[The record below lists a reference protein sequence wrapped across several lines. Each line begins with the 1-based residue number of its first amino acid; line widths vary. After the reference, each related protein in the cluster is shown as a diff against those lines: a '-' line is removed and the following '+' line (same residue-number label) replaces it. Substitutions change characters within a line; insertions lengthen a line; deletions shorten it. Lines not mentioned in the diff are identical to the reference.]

1 VSEPGLT
8 LDGVSAAYGG
18 TPVLRGIELTVAR
31 GELLVVLGPSGAGKS
46 TVLRVV
52 AGLEPVTAGR
62 VHIAGRDV
70 TTERPGRRNV
80 SMVFQSYA
88 LFPHLSVADNIAFG
102 LEVRDTPR
110 SVARERARAAAESV
124 GCAALLGRRPGQLSG
139 GERQRVAL
147 ARALVREPDVFLL
160 DEPLSNLDLALR
172 TEMRTELRALH
183 DRLGATMVHVT
194 HDQTEAL
201 VLADRIAVLRDG
213 RIEQV
218 GTPDEIWRTPASV
231 FVARFV
237 GSPAMNLLPALG
249 SFAPSGS
256 PPPGLSGRAAELT
269 IGFRPEAVALGGS
282 RGAAAM
288 VDPLDADGG
297 GSGGAAAVV
306 DPVEVDGGGSG
317 GAAAVVDPV
326 EVDGGGSG
334 GAAAVVDRVEVV
346 GEDAYAYLTLAGG
359 QPIVARVPAGR
370 RPDRGARVRVNVRW
384 ADVHLFH
391 AGSGHRYTPS

>member
-1 VSEPGLT
+1 MSEAGLAF
-8 LDGVSAAYGG
+8 DGVSAAYRGA
-18 TPVLRGIELTVAR
+18 TVLHEVDLTVDR

-46 TVLRVV
+46 TVLRVA

-62 VHIAGRDV
+62 VRIAGRDV
-70 TTERPGRRNV
+70 TTARPGRRNV

-88 LFPHLSVADNIAFG
+88 LFPHLTVAENIAFG

-110 SVARERARAAAESV
+110 AVARERARTAAETV
-124 GCAALLGRRPGQLSG
+124 GCAGLLDRRPGQLSG

-160 DEPLSNLDLALR
+160 DEPLSNLDLTLR
-172 TEMRTELRALH
+172 VEMRAELRALH

-218 GTPDEIWRTPASV
+218 GTPEEIWRAPAST

-237 GSPAMNLLPALG
+237 GSPAMNLLPAG
-249 SFAPSGS
+249 GPVHPTGAAP
-256 PPPGLSGRAAELT
+256 PATADDDLQL
-269 IGFRPEAVALGGS
+269 GFRPEAVTLDAAE
-282 RGAAAM
+282 GAAAT
-288 VDPLDADGG
+288 
-297 GSGGAAAVV
+297 
-306 DPVEVDGGGSG
+306 
-317 GAAAVVDPV
+317 
-326 EVDGGGSG
+326 
-334 GAAAVVDRVEVV
+334 VDRVEVV

-359 QPIVARVPAGR
+359 QPVVARVPASR
-370 RPDRGARVRVNVRW
+370 RPGRGSAVRVGVRW
-384 ADVHLFH
+384 ADVHVFH
-391 AGSGHRYTPS
+391 AGSGRRYRPS

>member
-1 VSEPGLT
+1 MSDPGLA
-8 LDGVSAAYGG
+8 LAGVSAAYRGS
-18 TPVLRGIELTVAR
+18 TVLHEVDLTAAR

-62 VHIAGRDV
+62 IRIAGRDV
-70 TTERPGRRNV
+70 TAERPGRRNV

-88 LFPHLSVADNIAFG
+88 LFPHLSVAENIAFG

-110 SVARERARAAAESV
+110 AVARERARAAAETV
-124 GCAALLGRRPGQLSG
+124 GCATLLDRRPGQLSG

-160 DEPLSNLDLALR
+160 DEPLSNLDQALR
-172 TEMRTELRALH
+172 VQMRAELRALH

-218 GTPDEIWRTPASV
+218 GTPDEIWRTPATT

-237 GSPAMNLLPALG
+237 GSPAMNLLPAGGPLTPG
-249 SFAPSGS
+249 GAAPVD
-256 PPPGLSGRAAELT
+256 RAGAGELE
-269 IGFRPEAVALGGS
+269 IGFRPEAVVLDATD
-282 RGAAAM
+282 GAAAT
-288 VDPLDADGG
+288 
-297 GSGGAAAVV
+297 
-306 DPVEVDGGGSG
+306 
-317 GAAAVVDPV
+317 
-326 EVDGGGSG
+326 
-334 GAAAVVDRVEVV
+334 VDRVEVV

-359 QPIVARVPAGR
+359 HPVVARVPAAH
-370 RPDRGARVRVNVRW
+370 RPGRGAPVRVGVRW
-384 ADVHLFH
+384 ADVHVFH
-391 AGSGHRYTPS
+391 AGSGRRYVP

>member
-1 VSEPGLT
+1 MSDPGLA
-8 LDGVSAAYGG
+8 LAGVSAAYRGA
-18 TPVLRGIELTVAR
+18 TVLHEVDLAAAR

-52 AGLEPVTAGR
+52 AGLEPVTAGHVR
-62 VHIAGRDV
+62 IAGRDV
-70 TTERPGRRNV
+70 TAERPGRRNV

-88 LFPHLSVADNIAFG
+88 LFPHLSVAENIAFG

-110 SVARERARAAAESV
+110 AVARERARAAAETV
-124 GCAALLGRRPGQLSG
+124 GCAGLLDRRPGQLSG

-160 DEPLSNLDLALR
+160 DEPLSNLDQALR
-172 TEMRTELRALH
+172 VQMRAELRALH

-218 GTPDEIWRTPASV
+218 GTPDEIWRTPATT

-237 GSPAMNLLPALG
+237 GSPAMNLLPADGPLRPEG
-249 SFAPSGS
+249 APA
-256 PPPGLSGRAAELT
+256 PGADHDGME
-269 IGFRPEAVALGGS
+269 IGFRPEAVALD
-282 RGAAAM
+282 AAEGT
-288 VDPLDADGG
+288 DAT
-297 GSGGAAAVV
+297 
-306 DPVEVDGGGSG
+306 VE
-317 GAAAVVDPV
+317 
-326 EVDGGGSG
+326 
-334 GAAAVVDRVEVV
+334 RVEVV
-346 GEDAYAYLTLAGG
+346 GEDAYAYLRLAGG
-359 QPIVARVPAGR
+359 HRIVARVPAAR
-370 RPDRGARVRVNVRW
+370 RPDRGAAVRVGVRW

-391 AGSGHRYTPS
+391 AASGRRHAP

>member
-1 VSEPGLT
+1 MSDPNLA
-8 LDGVSAAYGG
+8 LAGVSAAYRGS
-18 TPVLRGIELTVAR
+18 TVLHEVDLTAAR

-62 VHIAGRDV
+62 VRIAGRDV
-70 TTERPGRRNV
+70 TAERPGRRNV

-88 LFPHLSVADNIAFG
+88 LFPHLSVAENIAFG

-110 SVARERARAAAESV
+110 AVARERARAAAETV
-124 GCAALLGRRPGQLSG
+124 GCATLLERRPGQLSG

-160 DEPLSNLDLALR
+160 DEPLSNLDQALR
-172 TEMRTELRALH
+172 VQMRAELRTLH

-218 GTPDEIWRTPASV
+218 GTPDEIWRTPATT

-237 GSPAMNLLPALG
+237 GSPAMNLLPARGPLTPG
-249 SFAPSGS
+249 GTAPVDPAGA
-256 PPPGLSGRAAELT
+256 GELE
-269 IGFRPEAVALGGS
+269 IGFRPEAVVLDATD
-282 RGAAAM
+282 GAAAT
-288 VDPLDADGG
+288 
-297 GSGGAAAVV
+297 
-306 DPVEVDGGGSG
+306 
-317 GAAAVVDPV
+317 
-326 EVDGGGSG
+326 
-334 GAAAVVDRVEVV
+334 VDRVEVV

-359 QPIVARVPAGR
+359 HPVVARVPAAR
-370 RPDRGARVRVNVRW
+370 RPGRGAPVRVGVRW
-384 ADVHLFH
+384 ADVHVFH
-391 AGSGHRYTPS
+391 AGTGRRYAP

>member
-1 VSEPGLT
+1 MSDPGLA
-8 LDGVSAAYGG
+8 LAGVSAAYRGS
-18 TPVLRGIELTVAR
+18 TVLHEVDLTVAR

-62 VHIAGRDV
+62 VRIAGRDV
-70 TTERPGRRNV
+70 TADRPGRRNV

-88 LFPHLSVADNIAFG
+88 LFPHLTVAENIAFG

-110 SVARERARAAAESV
+110 AVARDRARAAAEAV
-124 GCAALLGRRPGQLSG
+124 GCAALLHRRPGQLSG

-172 TEMRTELRALH
+172 VELRAELRALH

-201 VLADRIAVLRDG
+201 VLADRIAVLRAG

-218 GTPDEIWRTPASV
+218 GTPDEIWRTPAST

-237 GSPAMNLLPALG
+237 GSPAMNLLPAAGVLV
-249 SFAPSGS
+249 PSGTA
-256 PPPGLSGRAAELT
+256 PVGAAEELE
-269 IGFRPEAVALGGS
+269 IGFRPEAVT
-282 RGAAAM
+282 
-288 VDPLDADGG
+288 LDAADGTD
-297 GSGGAAAVV
+297 AT
-306 DPVEVDGGGSG
+306 
-317 GAAAVVDPV
+317 
-326 EVDGGGSG
+326 
-334 GAAAVVDRVEVV
+334 VDRVDVV

-359 QPIVARVPAGR
+359 HPVVARVPAAR
-370 RPDRGARVRVNVRW
+370 RPERGAAVRVGVRW
-384 ADVHLFH
+384 ADVHVFH
-391 AGSGHRYTPS
+391 ADSGRRYAP